1 MGDPMLSRFIR
12 PGIPAVLVA
21 AWFSSPVPAQDA
33 SQFFN
38 GKTIDLYVGF
48 DVGGGYDLRMRLLA
62 RHMGKHI
69 PGNPTIV
76 PKNMEGAGSLRLANW
91 LANVAPKDGTAI
103 GMIARGAAFD
113 PIIGQTSAAQFKG
126 TDFGWIGSTSDET
139 NVCAV
144 MSKTGV
150 AKFEDVLTRE
160 TIVGSTGLSDS
171 GKFPLVLNGMLGS
184 KFKLI
189 SGYKGTGAIVLAM
202 ERGEVEGRCGWN
214 WSSMKSSH
222 QNWLDQKI
230 VVRLLQFGL
239 KKHPELQDVPLV
251 IDLAKNEEQKE
262 IMKAIFASQT
272 IGWPFLAPPG
282 ISADR
287 LNVLRRA
294 FQATMEDKDFLAE
307 AGKAGIDVRPLSG
320 EQVKDI
326 VTEVYSLPPELAA
339 KAAALLN
346 VRE

>member
-1 MGDPMLSRFIR
+1 VSSRFIR
-12 PGIPAVLVA
+12 CGLFIAWLAASCASPAVA
-21 AWFSSPVPAQDA
+21 QDPAQ
-33 SQFFN
+33 FYR

-48 DVGGGYDLRMRLLA
+48 DVGGGYDQRMRLLA
-62 RHMGKHI
+62 RHLGKHI
-69 PGNPTIV
+69 PGNPTVI

-113 PIIGQTSAAQFKG
+113 PLIGQKAAAQFKG

-144 MSKTGV
+144 MSRTGV
-150 AKFEDVLTRE
+150 TRFDDMFTKE
-160 TIVGSTGLSDS
+160 VVVGSVGLSDS

-214 WSSMKSSH
+214 WSSMKTSH
-222 QNWLDQKI
+222 QVWIDQGI
-230 VVRLLQFGL
+230 IVRLVQFGL

-251 IDLAKNEEQKE
+251 TDLAKTEEQKQ
-262 IMKAIFASQT
+262 IMKAIFAGQT

-282 ISADR
+282 VPADR
-287 LNVLRRA
+287 LQVLRDA
-294 FQATMEDKDFLAE
+294 FQATLQDKDFLGE
-307 AGKAGIDVRPLSG
+307 AAKTGVDVRPVSG
-320 EQVKDI
+320 EQIKSI
-326 VTEVYSLPPELAA
+326 VAEVYSIPPSLAE
-339 KAAALLN
+339 KAAQLMR
-346 VRE
+346 VSE

>member
-1 MGDPMLSRFIR
+1 
-12 PGIPAVLVA
+12 
-21 AWFSSPVPAQDA
+21 
-33 SQFFN
+33 
-38 GKTIDLYVGF
+38 
-48 DVGGGYDLRMRLLA
+48 
-62 RHMGKHI
+62 
-69 PGNPTIV
+69 
-76 PKNMEGAGSLRLANW
+76 
-91 LANVAPKDGTAI
+91 
-103 GMIARGAAFD
+103 
-113 PIIGQTSAAQFKG
+113 
-126 TDFGWIGSTSDET
+126 
-139 NVCAV
+139 

-251 IDLAKNEEQKE
+251 IDLAKSEEQKE

-320 EQVKDI
+320 EQIKDI

>member
-1 MGDPMLSRFIR
+1 VTARFICCC
-12 PGIPAVLVA
+12 IVA
-21 AWFSSPVPAQDA
+21 AALTVCASPAMAQDA
-33 SQFFN
+33 AQFFR

-48 DVGGGYDLRMRLLA
+48 DVGGGYDLRTRMLA
-62 RHMGKHI
+62 RHLGKHI
-69 PGNPTIV
+69 PGNPTVIA
-76 PKNMEGAGSLRLANW
+76 KNMEGAGSLKLANW

-113 PIIGQTSAAQFKG
+113 PIIGQKAMAQFSG

-144 MSKTGV
+144 LSKTGV
-150 AKFEDVLTRE
+150 GKFEDVLTRE
-160 TIVGSTGLSDS
+160 TVVGSTGLSDS

-214 WSSMKSSH
+214 WSSMKTSH
-222 QNWLDQKI
+222 QAWLDQKI
-230 VVRLLQFGL
+230 IVRLLQFGL
-239 KKHPELQDVPLV
+239 KKHPELPDVPLV
-251 IDLAKNEEQKE
+251 TDLAKTQEQKE

-282 ISADR
+282 IPADR
-287 LNVLRRA
+287 LQVLRDA
-294 FQATMEDKDFLAE
+294 FQATMQDKDFLAE
-307 AGKAGIDVRPLSG
+307 AAQGGVDVRPVSG
-320 EQVKDI
+320 EQIKAI
-326 VTEVYSLPPELAA
+326 VAEVYTISPELAA
-339 KAAALLN
+339 KAADLLN
-346 VRE
+346 KTE